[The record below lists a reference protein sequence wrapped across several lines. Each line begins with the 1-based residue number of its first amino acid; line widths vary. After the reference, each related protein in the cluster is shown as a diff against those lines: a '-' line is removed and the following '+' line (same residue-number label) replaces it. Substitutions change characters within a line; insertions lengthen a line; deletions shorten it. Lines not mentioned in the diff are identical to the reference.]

1 MAASSS
7 SISGFH
13 FQVATATPYR
23 ADHQKKPVTHRQTPA
38 KLEEPDSPTME
49 VDDVKDPVHG
59 KKDKPLAKHKSK
71 LMMALGGHSGN
82 KKKKLNKS
90 VLSKLQEHADHHSEK
105 HCEKS
110 RHQGQF
116 KRRRKTLQNHVS
128 DRQCTA
134 VGITKIKL

>member
-90 VLSKLQEHADHHSEK
+90 VLSKLQEHADHHSAK
-105 HCEKS
+105 HIDFMRIELEAG
-110 RHQGQF
+110 RTF
-116 KRRRKTLQNHVS
+116 KEAHKMAMERYGT
-128 DRQCTA
+128 
-134 VGITKIKL
+134 